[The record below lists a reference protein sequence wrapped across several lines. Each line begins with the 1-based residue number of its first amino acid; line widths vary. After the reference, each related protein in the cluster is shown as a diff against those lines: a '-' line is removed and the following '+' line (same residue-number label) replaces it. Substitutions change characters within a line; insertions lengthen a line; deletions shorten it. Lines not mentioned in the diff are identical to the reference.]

1 MTELEQETEAYLAK
15 IRKTVAES
23 KALMEQAELRL
34 AETDRLLA
42 QQGLTREQV
51 RGFCFTEEQKAV
63 VNEELKRRGMEQ
75 LDFSSA
81 SGGRDL
87 GAVRE
92 APAVDRP
99 AGSALDACD
108 SQGDVENR
116 RRKFTAMM
124 GAYRL

>member
-15 IRKTVAES
+15 IRKTVEES

-63 VNEELKRRGMEQ
+63 VNEELKRRGMEP

-81 SGGRDL
+81 GRDL
-87 GAVRE
+87 GVVRE

-99 AGSALDACD
+99 AGGALDACD
-108 SQGDVENR
+108 AQGDVENR